1 MASER
6 LTVKITSP
14 LISFVITS
22 TIEIVGTIG
31 LIGSLSIIII
41 FSSLEKS
48 TDSSNDISIELWEK
62 DVSEKNPVLGL
73 KTKL

>member
-1 MASER
+1 M
-6 LTVKITSP
+6 
-14 LISFVITS
+14 
-22 TIEIVGTIG
+22 
-31 LIGSLSIIII
+31 GSLSIIII